1 MAKKIVA
8 LVFAVSVVTLSFA
21 IYAGVKPAVEILASF
36 EKQYVQ
42 HKSDV
47 QLVQIEEVREE
58 LIGQV
63 NK

>member
-8 LVFAVSVVTLSFA
+8 IVLAVSVVAFSFA
-21 IYAGVKPAVEILASF
+21 IYGGVKPAVELLASF

-47 QLVQIEEVREE
+47 QLVKIEVGED

-63 NK
+63 KK

>member
-8 LVFAVSVVTLSFA
+8 IVLAISVVAFSFA
-21 IYAGVKPAVEILASF
+21 IFAAVKPAVELLASF

-47 QLVQIEEVREE
+47 KLVILEENEGK
-58 LIGQV
+58 LIGQAG
-63 NK
+63 K